1 MTGQPTSR
9 LLPDKVSLT
18 ALHEIHAGP
27 EEKREDCCWLQKTCC
42 TVNYY
47 NVITGRTSTRPTSDF
62 TRPGAWSEK
71 IGAGNVWVDLQESV
85 RVVVTNHT
93 YNTHLPTDRS
103 QAGDRGAK
111 PSLQA
116 REDKKPSFVLKVI
129 GVEREGSQE
138 LIQTTSHITGEC
150 RARLSDGGLAQQAC
164 CAARGK
170 PAESGL
176 ALYTMYSMPSPG
188 FRRHS
193 GTGKIAYGNCRD

>member
-1 MTGQPTSR
+1 MRSWWWTRRGER
-9 LLPDKVSLT
+9 RILLVTENL
-18 ALHEIHAGP
+18 LHGKLLHCYHGENIYKAYLGLYAAGGLV
-27 EEKREDCCWLQKTCC
+27 REDWCWECLGRPAREREGRCDKPHLQHPP
-42 TVNYY
+42 
-47 NVITGRTSTRPTSDF
+47 R
-62 TRPGAWSEK
+62 
-71 IGAGNVWVDLQESV
+71 
-85 RVVVTNHT
+85 
-93 YNTHLPTDRS
+93 TDRS

-193 GTGKIAYGNCRD
+193 GTDKIAYGNCRD